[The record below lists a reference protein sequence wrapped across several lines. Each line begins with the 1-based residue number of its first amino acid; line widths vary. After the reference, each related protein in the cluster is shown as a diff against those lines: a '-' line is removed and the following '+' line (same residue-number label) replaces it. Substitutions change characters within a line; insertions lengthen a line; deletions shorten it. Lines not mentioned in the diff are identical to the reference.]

1 MTREQSIA
9 KQISKEWGYP
19 IELVE
24 DMLYAVYTLEAFS
37 KDENKTCREEVA
49 RRFKE
54 NLLHFQ
60 KKHDCTESSLI
71 VIKQLIDNNEDYQK
85 YFGHLTDEI

>member
-19 IELVE
+19 AELVE
-24 DMLYAVYTLEAFS
+24 DMLYAVYTLEAFG
-37 KDENKTCREEVA
+37 KDESKTCREEVA
-49 RRFKE
+49 SRFKE
-54 NLLHFQ
+54 NMLHFQ
-60 KKHDCTESSLI
+60 KKYDCTEISLI
-71 VIKQLIDNNEDYQK
+71 VIKQLIDKNKDYQK